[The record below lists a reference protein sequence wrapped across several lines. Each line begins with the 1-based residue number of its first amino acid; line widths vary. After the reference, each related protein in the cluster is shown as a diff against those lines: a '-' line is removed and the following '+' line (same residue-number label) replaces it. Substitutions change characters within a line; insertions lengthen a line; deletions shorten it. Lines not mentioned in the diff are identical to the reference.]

1 MREKQ
6 GRTNSSGSP
15 RSGRRRLPWLVLPF
29 LLAAAAFAVLKLVPR
44 SPADRVPSLWAKA
57 GVKKPNVILVT
68 LDTTRA
74 DHLGAYGGTAART
87 PNLDALARRGVLFE
101 QASSASPLTLPA
113 HSTIM
118 TGMYPTYHGVRV
130 NGNTA
135 LSDGQTT
142 LAEVFSRQGYRCGA
156 FIGAFVVD
164 GRWGLKQG
172 FEHYDDQFDLNKYKH
187 IDLGA
192 IQRPANVVM
201 DAALAWLESRK
212 SGPFFS
218 WIHLYDPHT
227 PYEPPEPY
235 RSEYAAGGLA
245 GLYAGEIAFM
255 DEQIGRLAAWVAGA
269 GLDESTVIVLI
280 GDHGEGLGSHGE
292 GTHGYFAYD
301 YALHVPFIVV
311 PPFAELRG
319 KRVPSQAGSVDVFPT
334 MLALAGIALE
344 GETQG
349 RSLVPAMFK
358 PASAGPEIP
367 AYGESMAPNIQF
379 GWSPL
384 QVLRTSRFKY
394 IDAPRAELYDI
405 SRDPEER
412 LNLLTDMPGVAR
424 EMKAEL
430 DKLIEETSRGA
441 PEPEAANLDK
451 DTMER
456 LTALGYVGAPV
467 AARKAL
473 GPAGTLADPKDK
485 FQVFQKVTS
494 AGELVL
500 SEKYGEAAALLE
512 AALAENP
519 GIPQALLALS
529 TCYLELGKKSEAR
542 SMLDLVLKD
551 DPRNLQAL
559 ISLANIL
566 LDERQDDDVIALC
579 KQALAVDE
587 RNTQALLI
595 IGEVHMGRLEFALAL
610 PYFEMAVEVQPK
622 VDRSRFNLAACLIG
636 LRQYDRAEPVLLEV
650 IKGSPKWPLA
660 YFNLGLLYEEQ
671 GRLEEARAAYAR
683 EVEAYPG
690 EFKARFN
697 LGKLLFK
704 LGDKAG
710 SLGEMRE
717 IVKITPKLAEGH
729 LFLARGLLHEDVPL
743 DEVQA
748 AVERG
753 LALAET
759 PELKAMGHFLLAD
772 VYNRRGEAEKMKE
785 ALRQANM
792 YKAQRSER

>member
-6 GRTNSSGSP
+6 GRTNSARP
-15 RSGRRRLPWLVLPF
+15 RRKGRPGLSWIVAAIC
-29 LLAAAAFAVLKLVPR
+29 LAAAAFAVFKLVPR
-44 SPADRVPSLWAKA
+44 SPSSRVPSLWAKK
-57 GVKKPNVILVT
+57 GVEKPNVILVT

-74 DHLGAYGGTAART
+74 DHLGAYGSTTART
-87 PNLDALARRGVLFE
+87 PNLDALARRGVVFE
-101 QASSASPLTLPA
+101 QAASASPLTLPA

-118 TGMYPTYHGVRV
+118 TGMYPTFHGVRV

-142 LAEVFSRQGYRCGA
+142 LAEVFSRRGYRCGA
-156 FIGAFVVD
+156 FIGAFVLD

-192 IQRPANVVM
+192 IQRPGNVVM

-212 SGPFFS
+212 GGPFFS

-235 RSEYAAGGLA
+235 LSEYAAGGLA
-245 GLYAGEIAFM
+245 GLYAGEIAYM
-255 DEQIGRLAAWVAGA
+255 DEQIGRLSAWVAGA

-301 YALHVPFIVV
+301 YALHVPFIIV

-319 KRVPSQAGSVDVFPT
+319 KRVPSQVRSADIFPT
-334 MLALAGIALE
+334 VLALAGIAPE

-349 RSLVPAMFK
+349 LSLVPAMFR
-358 PASAGPEIP
+358 PGGGGPEMP
-367 AYGESMAPNIQF
+367 AYGESMSPNIQF

-394 IDAPRAELYDI
+394 IGAPRAELYDI
-405 SRDPEER
+405 SQDPEER
-412 LNLLTDMPGVAR
+412 LNLVEEMPGVAR
-424 EMKAEL
+424 EMKAGLE
-430 DKLIEETSRGA
+430 KLIEETSRGA
-441 PEPEAANLDK
+441 PEPQAANLDK

-467 AARKAL
+467 AARKAS

-485 FQVFQKVTS
+485 FQVFQKVTA

-500 SEKYGEAAALLE
+500 GEKYAEAATLLE

-529 TCYLELGKKSEAR
+529 TCYGELGKKAEAR
-542 SMLDLVLKD
+542 SMLDLVLKE
-551 DPRNLQAL
+551 DPKNLQAL

-566 LDERQDDDVIALC
+566 LDERKDDDVIALC
-579 KQALAVDE
+579 KQALSVDE

-595 IGEVHMGRLEFALAL
+595 LGEVYMGRLEFAQAL
-610 PYFEMAVEVQPK
+610 PYFELAVEVQPK

-636 LRQYDRAEPVLLEV
+636 LRQYDRAEPILLEV
-650 IKGSPKWPLA
+650 IEGSPKWPLA
-660 YFNLGLLYEEQ
+660 YFNLGLLYEEG
-671 GRLEEARAAYAR
+671 GRLDEARAAYAR

-704 LGDKAG
+704 LGDRAG
-710 SLGEMRE
+710 SLAEMRE

-729 LFLARGLLHEDVPL
+729 LFLARGLLYENVPHDDIL
-743 DEVQA
+743 A
-748 AVERG
+748 AVDRG
-753 LALAET
+753 LELAET
-759 PELKAMGHFLLAD
+759 AELKAMGYFLRAD
-772 VYNRRGEAEKMKE
+772 VYNRLGEAEKMKE
-785 ALRQANM
+785 ALRLANM